1 MNKDTEPEVY
11 VLPLLPLRR
20 TVLFPM
26 IAGPFA
32 AGRKASIAALEA
44 ASNSEDKTLITATQK
59 DASIESPEMDDLHRF
74 ATRGAVRRLSR
85 SEETLEVIVEGLERV
100 RIQNVQR
107 EDGRLVAH
115 AIPAPVVLEPGPES
129 EALKRELVGLIREFQ
144 ALLPQLGQLNVD
156 ELLER
161 IRDPMHLVYLLAALL
176 ELDFEKSQRL
186 LDASEQNAAMK
197 LLLGYMRKEY
207 EVLKLRRE
215 IAGEA
220 ESEAGR
226 EQRKYMLRQQLKAIQ
241 KELGEGEGGGTGTQE
256 VQERLERAEL
266 PDAVREEAE
275 RELARLE
282 GVPSASPE
290 HGIIRNRL
298 ELILELP
305 WTRRTEDSLDLAR
318 ARQILDEDHYDL
330 AEIKER
336 ILEQLA
342 VLRLNPDAKAPILCF
357 VGPPGV
363 GKTSLGQSI
372 ARALG
377 REFERFSLG
386 GLRDEAELR
395 GHRRTYVGAMPGRI
409 IQAMRRAGSA
419 NPLLMLDEIDK
430 LGQDFRGDPASALLE
445 ILDPAQNYEFRDNY
459 LDLPFDL
466 SRVLFITTANTL
478 ETIPRPL
485 LDRMEVLQLSGYSD
499 EEKLEIARRYILERQ
514 RTQAGLDREQFKV
527 PDETILQVIRHH
539 TREAGVRELERRIGR
554 LARKVALRIAEEREL
569 PETIS
574 PELLRELLGRE
585 RFRPEEARK
594 EMPPGVATGLAWTPT
609 GGDVLYV
616 EAILL
621 PEEGKLTLTGQLGE
635 VMKESAQAAQNWVL
649 SQAGRLKI
657 THPRAGL
664 HIHVPAGAI
673 PKDGPSAGVTMAT
686 AIASVYCGRSVR
698 GDTAMTGEI
707 TLSGLVLPVGG
718 VKEKILAAR
727 RTGLRQVI
735 LPRGNEKDLD
745 DVPESVREEM
755 VFILA
760 DRIDDV
766 LRTAIPELLPEDA
779 SDQANESSGQG
790 AGGSQAARAPSFP
803 VQHGEIEN
811 ADSSGTE
818 FPRR

>member
-1 MNKDTEPEVY
+1 MNKETEPQVY
-11 VLPLLPLRR
+11 VLPVLPLRR

-26 IAGPFA
+26 LAGPFA
-32 AGRKASIAALEA
+32 AGRKASIEALEA

-59 DASIESPEMDDLHRF
+59 DASIENPDIDDLHRF
-74 ATRGAVRRLSR
+74 ATRGAVRRLAR
-85 SEETLEVIVEGLERV
+85 SEETLEVIIEGLERV
-100 RIQNVQR
+100 RIQDVER
-107 EDGRLVAH
+107 EDGRLIAH
-115 AIPAPVVLEPGPES
+115 AIPAPVVLEPGPEG
-129 EALKRELVGLIREFQ
+129 EALKRELVSRIREFQ
-144 ALLPQLGQLNVD
+144 TLVPQLGQLNID
-156 ELLER
+156 ELLDR

-176 ELDFEKSQRL
+176 ELDFEKSQQL
-186 LDASEQNAAMK
+186 LDASEQNQAMK
-197 LLLGYMRKEY
+197 LLLEYMRKEY
-207 EVLKLRRE
+207 EVVKLRRE

-241 KELGEGEGGGTGTQE
+241 KELGEGEGGGTVTQE
-256 VQERLERAEL
+256 LQERLEQAEL
-266 PDAVREEAE
+266 PDPVREEAE
-275 RELARLE
+275 RELGRLE

-290 HGIIRNRL
+290 HGVIRNRL
-298 ELILELP
+298 ELIIELP
-305 WTRRTEDSLDLAR
+305 WARRTEDNLDLAR

-330 AEIKER
+330 DEIKER

-342 VLRLNPDAKAPILCF
+342 VLRLNPEAKAPILCF

-372 ARALG
+372 ARSLG

-430 LGQDFRGDPASALLE
+430 LGHDFRGDPASALLE

-478 ETIPRPL
+478 ETIPGPL

-514 RTQAGLDREQFKV
+514 RKQAGLDREQFTV
-527 PDETILQVIRHH
+527 PDATILRVIRHY

-554 LARKVALRIAEEREL
+554 LARKVALRIAEEREV

-574 PELLRELLGRE
+574 PEVLEELLGRE
-585 RFRPEEARK
+585 RFRPEQARK

-621 PEEGKLTLTGQLGE
+621 PEE
-635 VMKESAQAAQNWVL
+635 
-649 SQAGRLKI
+649 
-657 THPRAGL
+657 
-664 HIHVPAGAI
+664 
-673 PKDGPSAGVTMAT
+673 
-686 AIASVYCGRSVR
+686 
-698 GDTAMTGEI
+698 
-707 TLSGLVLPVGG
+707 
-718 VKEKILAAR
+718 
-727 RTGLRQVI
+727 
-735 LPRGNEKDLD
+735 
-745 DVPESVREEM
+745 
-755 VFILA
+755 
-760 DRIDDV
+760 
-766 LRTAIPELLPEDA
+766 
-779 SDQANESSGQG
+779 
-790 AGGSQAARAPSFP
+790 
-803 VQHGEIEN
+803 
-811 ADSSGTE
+811 
-818 FPRR
+818 

>member
-1 MNKDTEPEVY
+1 VNKDTQADIY
-11 VLPLLPLRR
+11 TLPVFPLRR
-20 TVLFPM
+20 SVLLPT

-32 AGRKASIAALEA
+32 AGRKGSISALEA
-44 ASNSEDKTLITATQK
+44 ASNSGDKTLITATQR
-59 DASIESPEMDDLHRF
+59 DASIESPGVDDLHPF
-74 ATRGAVRRLSR
+74 ATRGVVRRLFR
-85 SEETLEVIVEGLERV
+85 SEETLEVIIEGLERV
-100 RIQNVQR
+100 RIESVGQ
-107 EDGRLVAH
+107 EGDRLMAR
-115 AIPAPVVLEPGPES
+115 AIPAPVFLEPGAES
-129 EALKRELVGLIREFQ
+129 EALKREIVSLVGEFQ
-144 ALLPQLGQLNVD
+144 ALIPQLGQLNV
-156 ELLER
+156 ENLIER
-161 IRDPMHLVYLLAALL
+161 TRDPMHLVYVLGALL
-176 ELDFEKSQRL
+176 ELDYEKAQHL
-186 LDASEQNAAMK
+186 LDASEQNQAMK

-226 EQRKYMLRQQLKAIQ
+226 EQRKYLLRQQMKAIQ
-241 KELGEGEGGGTGTQE
+241 KELGEAGGGDTAPQE
-256 VQERLERAEL
+256 LRERLDQAEL
-266 PDAVREEAE
+266 PEPVRDEAQ
-275 RELARLE
+275 RELGRLE
-282 GVPSASPE
+282 GIPAASPE
-290 HGIIRNRL
+290 HGVIRNRL

-305 WTRRTEDSLDLAR
+305 WMRRTEDNLDLAR
-318 ARQILDEDHYDL
+318 ARQVLDADHYDL
-330 AEIKER
+330 TEIKER

-342 VLRLNPDAKAPILCF
+342 VLRLNPEAKASILCF

-419 NPLLMLDEIDK
+419 NPLLMLDEVDK

-478 ETIPRPL
+478 DTIPGPL
-485 LDRMEVLQLSGYSD
+485 LDRMEVLRLSGYSD

-514 RTQAGLDREQFKV
+514 RTQAGLAPEQFQV
-527 PDETILQVIRHH
+527 PEETLLRVIRHY

-554 LARKVALRIAEEREL
+554 LARKIALRIAEGREI
-569 PETIS
+569 PDTVS
-574 PELLRELLGRE
+574 PDRLHEFLGRE
-585 RFRPEEARK
+585 RFRPEAARQQV
-594 EMPPGVATGLAWTPT
+594 PPGVATGLAWTPT

-616 EAILL
+616 EAIVL
-621 PEEGKLTLTGQLGE
+621 PEEGKLTLTGQLGD

-649 SQAGRLKI
+649 SQAERLQI
-657 THPRAGL
+657 MHPRAGL

-673 PKDGPSAGVTMAT
+673 PKDGPSAGVTMAV
-686 AIASVYCGRSVR
+686 AVASIYTGRPARV
-698 GDTAMTGEI
+698 DTAMTGEI

-718 VKEKILAAR
+718 VKEKVLAAR
-727 RTGLRQVI
+727 RTGLDRVI
-735 LPRGNEKDLD
+735 LPRQNEKDLED
-745 DVPESVREEM
+745 LPDTVRDAM
-755 VFILA
+755 AFVLA

-766 LRTAIPELLPEDA
+766 LRAAIPELLREAESTAPAA
-779 SDQANESSGQG
+779 SPK
-790 AGGSQAARAPSFP
+790 GS
-803 VQHGEIEN
+803 
-811 ADSSGTE
+811 
-818 FPRR
+818 

>member
-1 MNKDTEPEVY
+1 MNKETEPQVY
-11 VLPLLPLRR
+11 VLPVLPLRR

-26 IAGPFA
+26 LAGPFA
-32 AGRKASIAALEA
+32 AGRKASIEALEA

-59 DASIESPEMDDLHRF
+59 DASIENPDIDDLHRF
-74 ATRGAVRRLSR
+74 ATRGAVRRLAR
-85 SEETLEVIVEGLERV
+85 SEETLEVIIEGLERV
-100 RIQNVQR
+100 RIQDVER
-107 EDGRLVAH
+107 EDGRLIAH
-115 AIPAPVVLEPGPES
+115 AIPAPVVLEPGPEG
-129 EALKRELVGLIREFQ
+129 EALKRELVSRIREFQ
-144 ALLPQLGQLNVD
+144 TLVPQLGQLNID
-156 ELLER
+156 ELLDR

-176 ELDFEKSQRL
+176 ELDFEKSQQL
-186 LDASEQNAAMK
+186 LDASEQNQAMK
-197 LLLGYMRKEY
+197 LLLEYMRKEY
-207 EVLKLRRE
+207 EVVKLRRE

-241 KELGEGEGGGTGTQE
+241 KELGEGEGGGTVTQE
-256 VQERLERAEL
+256 LQERLEQAEL
-266 PDAVREEAE
+266 PDPVREEAE
-275 RELARLE
+275 RELGRLE

-290 HGIIRNRL
+290 HGVIRNRL
-298 ELILELP
+298 ELIIELP
-305 WTRRTEDSLDLAR
+305 WARRTEDNLDLAR

-330 AEIKER
+330 DEIKER

-342 VLRLNPDAKAPILCF
+342 VLRLNPEAKAPILCF

-372 ARALG
+372 ARSLG

-430 LGQDFRGDPASALLE
+430 LGHDFRGDPASALLE

-478 ETIPRPL
+478 ETIPGPL

-514 RTQAGLDREQFKV
+514 RKQAGLDREQFTV
-527 PDETILQVIRHH
+527 PDATILRVIRHY

-554 LARKVALRIAEEREL
+554 LARKVALRIAEEREV

-574 PELLRELLGRE
+574 PEVLEELLGRE
-585 RFRPEEARK
+585 RFRPEQARK

-649 SQAGRLKI
+649 SHAGRLNI

-686 AIASVYCGRSVR
+686 AVASVYSGRSVR
-698 GDTAMTGEI
+698 SDTAMTGEI

-727 RTGLRQVI
+727 RAGLHGVI

-745 DVPESVREEM
+745 DVPDSVREEM
-755 VFILA
+755 EFTLA

-766 LRTAIPELLPEDA
+766 LRAAIPGLLPEDESA
-779 SDQANESSGQG
+779 EATESSGQESG
-790 AGGSQAARAPSFP
+790 A
-803 VQHGEIEN
+803 
-811 ADSSGTE
+811 
-818 FPRR
+818 